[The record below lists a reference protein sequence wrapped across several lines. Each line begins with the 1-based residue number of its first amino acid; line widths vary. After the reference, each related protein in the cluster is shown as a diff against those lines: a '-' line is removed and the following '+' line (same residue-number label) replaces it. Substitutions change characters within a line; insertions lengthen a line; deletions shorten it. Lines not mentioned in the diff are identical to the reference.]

1 MYREIEVKQ
10 TNGIYQI
17 TLNRPNVLN
26 AISLTLAGEII
37 AALESIGKN
46 GDCRVLILAGNGR
59 SFTVGADTTE
69 VGKMEN
75 SEYEHY
81 MSQFSRMVSA
91 VEQFPA
97 PVIAMINGFAF
108 GGGAEL
114 ASVCDIR
121 FGSSQAKFRFPG
133 ASYGIVLSAATL
145 STIVSLPKAKE
156 LLLASS
162 IVDAEEAFR
171 IGLLNQLVDDSELE
185 AFTYRYAENI
195 VKNTVQPVLK
205 AKEVL
210 NYVVG
215 LTKEER
221 KQVEGE
227 ATIYLKTHTN
237 QRETFSSFSRKRKTT
252 ERDW

>member
-1 MYREIEVKQ
+1 MYREIEVTQ

-17 TLNRPNVLN
+17 TFNRPKVLN
-26 AISLTLAGEII
+26 AINFTLAEEVLD
-37 AALESIGKN
+37 ALELIEKN
-46 GDCRVLILAGNGR
+46 EDCRVLILTGNGR
-59 SFTVGADTTE
+59 SFTVGADTTAVE
-69 VGKMEN
+69 KMEN
-75 SEYEHY
+75 SEYENY
-81 MSQFSRMVSA
+81 MNRFSQMLTA

-145 STIVSLPKAKE
+145 STIVSLSKAKE
-156 LLLASS
+156 LLFASS
-162 IVDAEEAFR
+162 IVEAEEAYR
-171 IGLLNQLVDDSELE
+171 IGLLNQLVDDTELE
-185 AFTYRYAENI
+185 AVTYRYAESI
-195 VKNTVQPVLK
+195 LKNTVQPVLK

-210 NYVVG
+210 NHVVG
-215 LTKEER
+215 LTKEAR

-227 ATIYLKTHTN
+227 ATIYLKTHTS
-237 QRETFSSFSRKRKTT
+237 QRETFSSFSKKRKTA